1 MKKIFL
7 ILFAFALLLGAVS
20 CTDLLDEAL
29 RGRGA
34 IPGRDAA
41 NSEFPEG
48 ARLTLGFNVPMPVP
62 TKAMTET
69 PDIRTIHV
77 FVFSSSDVSSNGA
90 LLEVQKAELGGLVD
104 KNAIMDYTQTYG
116 ENGKNGHISN
126 FDANTVLAR
135 WSVDLMMGRGTR
147 RLHFVANLPEDYQI
161 PEVGTAEFSVLRSI
175 TTTGGE
181 VAYWQMVEVE
191 NGILAYTYDGTE
203 NYQYVNSNG
212 VLTSNAVSNVPGYV
226 AGSYSS
232 AEGGSYQ
239 YKRANASGE
248 MTTYDVGKGDYITTE
263 GLKVLD
269 GGGYYASLE
278 LSQSV
283 NLIPLIRNFARIKVK
298 TRSSS
303 NFRIKKA
310 ILINTPESGYVAP
323 FDDASNQFVA
333 AYRNAGTT
341 KLEHATILA
350 TGYPATIPG
359 NSIVDGQPDEEDAIP
374 ALHNSDN
381 TVDSL
386 YLYMYERGIPSR
398 KATAMLVYGTLTGYG
413 DRWLKIEIS
422 DTNGS
427 FFPIY
432 RDFTYDVEI
441 KSITG
446 TEGYEELSDA
456 FDNPAIGDISSSP
469 ETATLTRIDDGNGL
483 TLWVEYIDYTS
494 TSTTGGNVRLLYKFY
509 KGTNNYTGNNVTLR
523 IDPVTGRTPAISS
536 TSTTLTGSAYSGTTD
551 TPDGQNGWYIVQV
564 PLAGMDEEGI
574 TKVSTLHV
582 EGKLDAK
589 TMFRDVSYSVL
600 PKQDLTLSAT
610 PLASENAGATTTLS
624 VTLPPYLGYSVFPLT
639 LMIEAEAN
647 NLNPGDSEN
656 LSVESGLSLFETGKN
671 SFYFLKTISYREYQ
685 TSRTYTIAF
694 KTTVNGEDTA
704 LGTNATTIAVKD
716 KNGYFNTG
724 TTSLAILPVGIS
736 PIEQTVK
743 GSAGSAKFNIVSNS
757 DNISN
762 FSWSITNVTTGASFT
777 AMSGNTPQELTMSF
791 DPITDP
797 DAEGKEYTA
806 TFSYS
811 YSLDGETHSESV
823 QLKVIQCALSLT
835 TKNGQIASFD
845 YNNFTTANPS
855 ANDGFIAIGFSSIS
869 NLTQQNGIV
878 LNRNGSYTVTFTPNT
893 TKYVTIT
900 AITLTFRQGTNNTYN
915 PNSISGL
922 TYNNNSTTAT
932 YRGSMTDPLTATI
945 TTRNNR
951 DTNITGIEVT
961 YSYQY
966 YE

>member
-1 MKKIFL
+1 MKKIFQ
-7 ILFAFALLLGAVS
+7 ILFAFALLLGHVS
-20 CTDLLDEAL
+20 CTDLLDEVL
-29 RGRGA
+29 RERGA
-34 IPGRDAA
+34 IPGGDAA
-41 NSEFPEG
+41 IPEFPEG
-48 ARLTLGFNVPMPVP
+48 ARLTLGFNVPMSIP
-62 TKAMTET
+62 TKAMTEA

-90 LLEVQKAELGGLVD
+90 LLEVQKADLGGLVD
-104 KNAIMDYTQTYG
+104 KNAIQDF
-116 ENGKNGHISN
+116 ENNGAITN
-126 FDANTVLAR
+126 VNDETVLAR

-203 NYQYVNSNG
+203 NYQYVNNNG

-239 YKRANASGE
+239 YKRANSSGE
-248 MTTYDVGKGDYITTE
+248 LITYDVGKGDYITTE

-269 GGGYYASLE
+269 GGGYYASLD
-278 LSQSV
+278 LSRAV
-283 NLIPLIRNFARIKVK
+283 NLIPLIRNFARIKV
-298 TRSSS
+298 TTTSSS
-303 NFRIKKA
+303 NFRLKKA
-310 ILINTPESGYVAP
+310 ILINTPEFGYAAP
-323 FDDASNQFVA
+323 FDDASNNFVE
-333 AYRNAGTT
+333 AYRKAGTT

-359 NSIVDGQPDEEDAIP
+359 NSIVDGQPDKDDAIP
-374 ALHNSDN
+374 AVSNSDN
-381 TVDSL
+381 TAESL
-386 YLYMYERGIPSR
+386 YLYMYERGIPTR
-398 KATAMLVYGTLTGYG
+398 KATAMLVYGTLTGHG

-422 DTNGS
+422 DSDGS

-432 RDFTYDVEI
+432 RDFTYDFEI
-441 KSITG
+441 KSISG
-446 TEGYEELSDA
+446 TEGYEEMEDA
-456 FDNPAIGDISSSP
+456 FNNPAIGDISNSP

-494 TSTTGGNVRLLYKFY
+494 TNTTDGNVRLLYKFY
-509 KGTNNYTGNNVTLR
+509 KGNNNYTDDVTLR

-536 TSTTLTGSAYSGTTD
+536 TSTTLSGSPYNGSTD
-551 TPDGQNGWYIVQV
+551 TPDGNSGWYIVQV
-564 PLAGMDEEGI
+564 PLAGIDEGI

-582 EGKLDAK
+582 EGKLGAK
-589 TMFRDVSYSVL
+589 TMFRDVRYSVL
-600 PKQDLTLSAT
+600 PKLDLTLSAT
-610 PLASENAGATTTLS
+610 PLVSENAGATTTLS

-639 LMIEAEAN
+639 LMIEAESG

-656 LSVESGLSLFETGKN
+656 LSVESGPSLFATGKN
-671 SFYFLKTISYREYQ
+671 SFYFLKTISYSDYQ
-685 TSRTYTIAF
+685 ESQTYPLVF
-694 KTTVNGEDTA
+694 KTTVNGEETA

-724 TTSLAILPVGIS
+724 TTSLSILPVGIG

-743 GSAGSAKFNIVSNS
+743 GSAGSAVFNIVSNL

-762 FSWSITNVTTGASFT
+762 FSWSITNVTTGASFNAT
-777 AMSGNTPQELTMSF
+777 SGNSPQELTMSF

-811 YSLDGETHSESV
+811 YMLDGESHSESV
-823 QLKVIQCALSLT
+823 QLKVIQNALTLT
-835 TKNGQIASFD
+835 TKTGQTASF
-845 YNNFTTANPS
+845 NSSNFTVANPS
-855 ANDGFIAIGFSSIS
+855 ANDGFITVEFSAISSI
-869 NLTQQNGIV
+869 NQQNGIV
-878 LNRNGSYTVTFTPNT
+878 LNQNTSYNVTFTPNRA
-893 TKYVTIT
+893 KNVTIT
-900 AITLTFRQGTNNTYN
+900 AIRLTFRQGNTNTYN
-915 PNSISGL
+915 PSNISNFTING
-922 TYNNNSTTAT
+922 TEAT
-932 YRGSMTDPLTATI
+932 YSGSINPLTALTATI
-945 TTRNNR
+945 TTRTNR
-951 DTNITGIEVT
+951 ATHITGIEVT
-961 YSYQY
+961 YSYEY

>member
-1 MKKIFL
+1 MKKFIY
-7 ILFAFALLLGAVS
+7 IICVALLAAS
-20 CTDLLDEAL
+20 CTDMLDESL

-34 IPGRDAA
+34 IKTQV
-41 NSEFPEG
+41 SEFPEG

-69 PDIRTIHV
+69 PSIRTIHV

-116 ENGKNGHISN
+116 ENGNNGHISN

-269 GGGYYASLE
+269 GGGYYASLD

-310 ILINTPESGYVAP
+310 ILINTPESAFVAP

-341 KLEHATILA
+341 KPEHTTILA

-359 NSIVDGQPDEEDAIP
+359 NSIVDGQPDEEAAIP

-446 TEGYEELSDA
+446 TEGYEEMSDA
-456 FDNPAIGDISSSP
+456 FDNPAIGDISNSP

-509 KGTNNYTGNNVTLR
+509 KGNNNYTEDNVTLR

-536 TSTTLTGSAYSGTTD
+536 TSTTLTGTAYSGTAD
-551 TPDGQNGWYIVQV
+551 TPDGQGGWFVVQV
-564 PLAGMDEEGI
+564 PLAGMDQDGI

-610 PLASENAGATTTLS
+610 PLASENAGETTTLS
-624 VTLPPYLGYSVFPLT
+624 VTLPPYLGYSVFPLA

-656 LSVESGLSLFETGKN
+656 LSVESGPSLFSTGKN
-671 SFYFLKTISYREYQ
+671 SFYFLKTISYSEYQ
-685 TSRTYTIAF
+685 TSQTYTVDF
-694 KTTVNGEDTA
+694 KTTVNGEETA

-724 TTSLAILPVGIS
+724 TCGV
-736 PIEQTVK
+736 TVPPY
-743 GSAGSAKFNIVSNS
+743 F
-757 DNISN
+757 N
-762 FSWSITNVTTGASFT
+762 FSNNGVTTVNATVTEATFDIQTNMTGNWTLTPGSGVTITNVVTKAGEYIG
-777 AMSGNTPQELTMSF
+777 SGSATVTVTFPANNS
-791 DPITDP
+791 DTD
-797 DAEGKEYTA
+797 DKT
-806 TFSYS
+806 
-811 YSLDGETHSESV
+811 
-823 QLKVIQCALSLT
+823 
-835 TKNGQIASFD
+835 
-845 YNNFTTANPS
+845 
-855 ANDGFIAIGFSSIS
+855 
-869 NLTQQNGIV
+869 
-878 LNRNGSYTVTFTPNT
+878 YTVTASMNGIDDQIFTIYQSKRQLKTATGTAEFSSSDFAAGNNISSTKDNIKVSFSRISSIDARNNRIVLDKSGTYTVSFTPDATSTVMNLT
-893 TKYVTIT
+893 ISSITIT
-900 AITLTFRQGTNNTYN
+900 FRNNNYN
-915 PNSISGL
+915 PSSITGL
-922 TYNNNSTTAT
+922 TYSQGTTAT
-932 YRGSMTDPLTATI
+932 YSGSTTEGISATL
-945 TTRNNR
+945 TTRTARNEQA
-951 DTNITGIEVT
+951 THITSIVVE